1 MTKDKPVDQELQ
13 KIIMSRVIKLNATVL
28 GIVIGTLLGFAI
40 LLSTIWLVIKGGDVV
55 GPHLALLG
63 QYFFGYEV
71 TVAGSFIG
79 FAYGFVSGFIIG
91 YAIGAIY
98 NWVLNLRDGRNR

>member
-1 MTKDKPVDQELQ
+1 MTKDKPVDPELQ
-13 KIIMSRVIKLNATVL
+13 KIIMSRVIRLNATVL

-40 LLSTIWLVIKGGDVV
+40 FLSTIWLVIKGGDVV
-55 GPHLALLG
+55 GPHLSLIG

-71 TVAGSFIG
+71 TVVGSFIG

-91 YAIGAIY
+91 
-98 NWVLNLRDGRNR
+98 